1 MDFAFLPPE
10 INSTRMYAG
19 PGSGSLLAAAGS
31 WDSLSAE
38 LGITAETYESI
49 LSCLTSLYWRGPA
62 AQSMSATAAPYIGW
76 LHTTSEQTM
85 QMAMQAR
92 AAAAAYE
99 LAHAMT
105 VPPLAVA
112 ANRTQLASLVATNFF
127 GQNTPAIAQTEA
139 QYGEYW
145 AQDAAAMYGYAA
157 GAAAATQ
164 LPTFSSP
171 QQTTNPAGLTD
182 QNAAVT
188 AANTSATASVSQT
201 VAAAPTAAADPI
213 IPFDLTLQ
221 DGFLL
226 AFASTDSITNIEEF
240 AQETI
245 GSANDLRI
253 LPRGGGDA
261 AGRPRP
267 GDPRGA
273 PTQRRRLEPCRRG
286 RPGRRDRHSGPRGH
300 DREDVGAGELDR
312 TVRRPDDVV
321 IGRRRTGPRRD
332 RRARGVRVR
341 VRYGGR
347 ARDPGGDG
355 LASHGRRPPLRRPS
369 HGDGA
374 TTGGG
379 VTGR

>member
-253 LPRGGGDA
+253 LPRGGAMLPADLAPAIPAAPQLSGAASSLAGEAGLGDVTVTLA
-261 AGRPRP
+261 RADTIGRMSVPASWTGPSGGPMTSLSGGAVPALEGTGELAGSGSGSGTAGVPGIPGGRPR
-267 GDPRGA
+267 
-273 PTQRRRLEPCRRG
+273 EP
-286 RPGRRDRHSGPRGH
+286 
-300 DREDVGAGELDR
+300 
-312 TVRRPDDVV
+312 
-321 IGRRRTGPRRD
+321 
-332 RRARGVRVR
+332 
-341 VRYGGR
+341 
-347 ARDPGGDG
+347 
-355 LASHGRRPPLRRPS
+355 RPS
-369 HGDGA
+369 SPA
-374 TTGGG
+374 TAPES
-379 VTGR
+379 R